1 MAAMIARRSQ
11 ENVVRLRAFV
21 DPSRVPSLVMIDL
34 QQEYVSAPRLFAI
47 PNAEPALEN
56 CLLALAHARA
66 MGMPVAFTRLVR
78 QAPFFNRATRFSHWI
93 DGVDPSPSDMV
104 FERERPSCYA
114 SERFAEMMDLAGGGS
129 LVIAGF
135 AGETACLATAIDAY
149 HRGHRVTFLSDAS
162 ASHGLAD
169 IDAAAMHQSVTALI
183 GLYANVVTT
192 KDWIAELAA
201 ADAAR
206 EGG

>member
-1 MAAMIARRSQ
+1 MIARRSP
-11 ENVVRLRAFV
+11 ENVVRLRAYV
-21 DPSRVPSLVMIDL
+21 DPSRVPTLVMIDL

-56 CLLALAHARA
+56 CLSALEHARA
-66 MGMPVAFTRLVR
+66 IGMPIAFTRLVR
-78 QAPFFNRATRFSHWI
+78 QAPFFNRATRFAQWI
-93 DGVDPSPSDMV
+93 DGLNPSPTDMV

-114 SERFAEMMDLAGGGS
+114 SERFAEMMELAGNGNI
-129 LVIAGF
+129 VIAGF

-149 HRGHRVTFLSDAS
+149 HRGHRATFLCDAS
-162 ASHGLAD
+162 ASHGLGE
-169 IDAAAMHQSVTALI
+169 IAAPAMHQSVTALI

-192 KDWIAELAA
+192 KDWIAELSV
-201 ADAAR
+201 ADSAR